1 MIGLYILLI
10 GALVFVLIIGG
21 IAIHQIRHKTNK

>member
-10 GALVFVLIIGG
+10 GALLFVFVIGG
-21 IAIHQIRHKTNK
+21 IAIHQSRHKTTK